1 MNFFNNLFDVGFDIY
16 IDLRESAI
24 PNPVIFIVFV
34 LISVMLGRY
43 VPALVRLLAR
53 EFLPP
58 KGKKVIDEFLVPLE
72 EPIKLAGTSILIALS
87 LVWLNEH
94 PPLFKF
100 IKPFVDFAVVA
111 SWAWL
116 LSRVFHQILVVY
128 GIPLVKKYG
137 LEVDETFLIFET
149 IVNAGIG
156 FIAVTAF
163 AHSQNFPLT
172 ALLAGASIGGAA
184 IGFGAQST
192 FEQLLGTVVLR
203 LDQPFVRGEYIRLE
217 NGTYGRVE
225 SIGLR
230 STKIRVAAKGTL
242 VIIPNSNLMKMEIE
256 NVTRGKKVM
265 VLLYLD
271 FTQRLEDREKALVQ
285 QAVKECTDSVFGIDP
300 GSTNIALLQHTETG
314 NTRARVT
321 FFILGS
327 SENAIALRKT
337 LLEATNESISE
348 KLRRYNITF
357 LMQEPS
363 IYVDSPVTI

>member
-1 MNFFNNLFDVGFDIY
+1 MNFYNPFDPNSQIFIG
-16 IDLRESAI
+16 LRDSAI
-24 PNPVIFIVFV
+24 PNPVIFILFV
-34 LISVMLGRY
+34 LISFLVGRY
-43 VPALVRLLAR
+43 TPGIIRVLVDK
-53 EFLPP
+53 FLPTDNRNIFHEFILP
-58 KGKKVIDEFLVPLE
+58 IQGSLKV
-72 EPIKLAGTSILIALS
+72 AGTFILISLS
-87 LVWLNEH
+87 LAWLNDN
-94 PPLFKF
+94 PTLYRF
-100 IKPFVDFAVVA
+100 IKPFVDLGVIA
-111 SWAWL
+111 SVAWL
-116 LSRVFHQILVVY
+116 LSRIFRQVLLIY
-128 GIPLVKKYG
+128 GIPILRKYG

-149 IVNAGIG
+149 AVNVIIG

-163 AHSQNFPLT
+163 AQSQNFPLT

-192 FEQLLGTVVLR
+192 FEQLLGTIVLR
-203 LDQPFVRGEYIRLE
+203 LDRPFVRGEYVRLE

-230 STKIRVAAKGTL
+230 STKIRLAAKGTL

-256 NVTRGKKVM
+256 NITRGKKVM

-271 FTQRLEDREKALVQ
+271 FTRQLEDREKALVQ

-300 GSTNIALLQHTETG
+300 GSTNIALLQHTDTR

-327 SENAIALRKT
+327 SENAIALRKS
-337 LLEATNESISE
+337 LLESTNQSISK
-348 KLRRYNITF
+348 KLQQYNISF